1 MHTNHSRYLCFV
13 WNGKIYQFKVLCFG
27 VKNAPFTFN
36 RLGQELRMFFNL
48 RGVCIIIYI
57 DDILILSDSFEK
69 CIRDAQFVIDTLID
83 LGFHLKTEKCVLTPS
98 QHFFFL
104 GFMWD
109 SNQMSCEL
117 PEEKLLNIKSVCKQ
131 ITTSKWVTVKTLQ
144 QLMGCVT
151 ATTPA
156 VPMSRARSRGI
167 QRMVVDHYKGTKS
180 SANKQVTLT
189 KWARE
194 EVLWWLDLDIKNCK
208 MSLRSIPVWESIRM
222 ATDAMQTAIGSVFQG
237 REMYEELDG
246 STAKRRIAH
255 KEWLAFERTIRPV
268 LSTVKD
274 TVISWHVDNMNVRQA
289 WLNSGSV
296 RDSWLCKKVVELQL
310 ILHEQN
316 TKVIPVYI
324 RSAQHL
330 HADLVSR
337 KKILPDW
344 HLSRNIAQKLFLMLG
359 QPQVDLMATSVS
371 YQVNNFYSALEEGE
385 AMGIDAFTKDWSVF
399 SLAYVFPP
407 PPMVELILNRI
418 FQCSG
423 DSRFIVITPW
433 KPKAQW
439 FSKAVMLAVQD
450 PVRLPVSEQTVV
462 DMAESGCIP
471 TNPAGGKIRFVA
483 WMLTGKDGQKL
494 DSCPLGLSPL
504 YSRAGRRALKKA
516 TDWAS
521 DIGPS
526 SAEGIS
532 WMRLPRIQ

>member
-1 MHTNHSRYLCFV
+1 MY
-13 WNGKIYQFKVLCFG
+13 
-27 VKNAPFTFN
+27 
-36 RLGQELRMFFNL
+36 FNL

-69 CIRDAQFVIDTLID
+69 CIKDAQFVIDTLID

-109 SNQMSCEL
+109 SNLMICEL
-117 PEEKLLNIKSVCKQ
+117 PEEKLLNIRFICKE
-131 ITTSKWVTVKTLQ
+131 IITSKWVTVRTLQ
-144 QLMGCVT
+144 QLLGCVT

-167 QRMVVDHYKGTKS
+167 QRMVLDHYKGTKS
-180 SANKQVTLT
+180 SAKKLVTLT

-194 EVLWWLDLDIKNCK
+194 EVLWWLDLDIRVCK
-208 MSLRSIPVWESIRM
+208 MSLRSIPVWESTRM

-237 REMYEELDG
+237 RVMYEELDNL
-246 STAKRRIAH
+246 TAKRRIAH
-255 KEWLAFERTIRPV
+255 KEWLAFDRTIRPA
-268 LSTVKD
+268 LNTVQD
-274 TVISWHVDNMNVRQA
+274 MVISWHVDNTNVRQA

-296 RDSWLCKKVVELQL
+296 RDLWLCKKVVELQL

-330 HADLVSR
+330 HADLISR
-337 KKILPDW
+337 RKIMPDW
-344 HLSRNIAQKLFLMLG
+344 HLSRTIAQKLFIMLG
-359 QPQVDLMATSVS
+359 QPQVDLMATSAS
-371 YQVNNFYSALEEGE
+371 YQVNQYYSALEEGG
-385 AMGIDAFTKDWSVF
+385 AMGIDAFTKDWNRF

-423 DSRFIVITPW
+423 GSRFIVITPW

-439 FSKAVMLAVQD
+439 FSKAVSLALQV
-450 PVRLPVSEQTVV
+450 PVRLPVAEQTVV

-471 TNPAGGKIRFVA
+471 TNTAGGKIRFVA

-494 DSCPLGLSPL
+494 ENCPLGLSAL
-504 YSRAGRRALKKA
+504 YSRAGRKALRRAM
-516 TDWAS
+516 DWVS
-521 DIGPS
+521 DTGPS
-526 SAEGIS
+526 SVEGIS
-532 WMRLPRIQ
+532 WMKLPRIQ